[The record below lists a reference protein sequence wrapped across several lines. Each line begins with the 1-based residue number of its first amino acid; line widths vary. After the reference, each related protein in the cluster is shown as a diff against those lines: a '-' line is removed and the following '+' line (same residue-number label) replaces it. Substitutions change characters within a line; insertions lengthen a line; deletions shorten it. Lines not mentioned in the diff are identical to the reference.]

1 MVAQLGEQTAIHVPG
16 EARMHVTG
24 NAKYRENAENQIAR
38 CKYELEVA
46 SDYLN
51 SEAQVAT

>member
-1 MVAQLGEQTAIHVPG
+1 
-16 EARMHVTG
+16 MHVTG